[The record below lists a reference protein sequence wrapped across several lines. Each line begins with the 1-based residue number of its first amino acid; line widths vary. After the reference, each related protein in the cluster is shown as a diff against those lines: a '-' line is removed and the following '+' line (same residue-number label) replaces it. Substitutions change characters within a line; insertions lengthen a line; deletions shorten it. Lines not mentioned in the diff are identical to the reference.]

1 MLCVGMILR
10 GNAWYGS
17 KDAFGCPSVDIA
29 RTLVQAF
36 GQGLRTKRFGAEMRG
51 ALALGPAI
59 PKEPISIRPGLEAAA
74 SAKVDGTGRGRRFGV
89 RFEVTGSRK
98 KASA

>member
-1 MLCVGMILR
+1 MILR

-29 RTLVQAF
+29 RTYVQAF
-36 GQGLRTKRFGAEMRG
+36 GRGLRAKRFGAETRG

-59 PKEPISIRPGLEAAA
+59 PKEPIPILMGTDAAA
-74 SAKVDGTGRGRRFGV
+74 SAEADGN
-89 RFEVTGSRK
+89 
-98 KASA
+98 